1 MLKRIIS
8 TLLAALMLTGAAV
21 SISGCGESK
30 KSESSES
37 ESSGEESAT
46 EESTTEEGEKPS
58 PMSDSTAAVA
68 NGSILQ
74 VFCWDFDTI
83 KQSMPDIKAAGFT
96 AIQTSPVNE
105 CLVGEDGG
113 MELYGDGKWYYHYQP
128 TDFKIGNYQ
137 LGNREQ
143 FKEMCDV
150 AHQNGIKVLV
160 DVIANH
166 TTPRTD
172 KVSQDLINAGGG
184 SLETLYHEHN
194 KDDIMNYDNRL
205 QCTTAKMGGLPDINT
220 ERPSFQEYFFKF
232 INDCIDCGA
241 DGFRYDTA
249 KHIGLPDDPKE
260 DDGYENNFWEK
271 VKTETKD
278 YDQKFIYGEVL
289 QGGNDRVEDYIK
301 EIGRTTASAYGS
313 KIRSSL
319 SNNSLNK
326 SVIEKYWLGS
336 VDPTVVT
343 WVESHDNYINDKT
356 FTELNN
362 DQIILGWSIIAS
374 RKDGTPLFFSRPY
387 NSKQGDEWGMNRIG
401 PQGDDMY
408 KDARVTAVNHFRTA
422 VIGEDESIVNP
433 GDDTSAVIIERGK
446 KGAVIVNTKGELKTG
461 FDIGLEDGEYTDRVD
476 GKTVY
481 TVKGGKLT
489 SDKTVPENTVVVL
502 CNDGFKQE
510 APMANAGVAKDTVF
524 KTDGKTLSAVLTLE
538 NAKKGTYTI
547 DGKATEFKNGDK
559 ITVNKP
565 AQGNVVKVELRAKN
579 SEGTETYE
587 RVEFTFED
595 RYQIKKGTKIYFQ
608 PPSNWDASKIS
619 VYIYNIADEDENKYW
634 PGEAMTKE
642 SDGKFSYTF
651 TRDWDTPLMIFNDGT
666 YQSPADKGVVVEP
679 NKIYVV

>member
-1 MLKRIIS
+1 M
-8 TLLAALMLTGAAV
+8 
-21 SISGCGESK
+21 
-30 KSESSES
+30 
-37 ESSGEESAT
+37 
-46 EESTTEEGEKPS
+46 
-58 PMSDSTAAVA
+58 
-68 NGSILQ
+68 
-74 VFCWDFDTI
+74 
-83 KQSMPDIKAAGFT
+83 
-96 AIQTSPVNE
+96 
-105 CLVGEDGG
+105 
-113 MELYGDGKWYYHYQP
+113 
-128 TDFKIGNYQ
+128 
-137 LGNREQ
+137 
-143 FKEMCDV
+143 
-150 AHQNGIKVLV
+150 
-160 DVIANH
+160 
-166 TTPRTD
+166 
-172 KVSQDLINAGGG
+172 
-184 SLETLYHEHN
+184 
-194 KDDIMNYDNRL
+194 
-205 QCTTAKMGGLPDINT
+205 
-220 ERPSFQEYFFKF
+220 
-232 INDCIDCGA
+232 
-241 DGFRYDTA
+241 
-249 KHIGLPDDPKE
+249 
-260 DDGYENNFWEK
+260 
-271 VKTETKD
+271 
-278 YDQKFIYGEVL
+278 
-289 QGGNDRVEDYIK
+289 
-301 EIGRTTASAYGS
+301 
-313 KIRSSL
+313 
-319 SNNSLNK
+319 
-326 SVIEKYWLGS
+326 
-336 VDPTVVT
+336 VT

-538 NAKKGTYTI
+538 NAEKGTYTI